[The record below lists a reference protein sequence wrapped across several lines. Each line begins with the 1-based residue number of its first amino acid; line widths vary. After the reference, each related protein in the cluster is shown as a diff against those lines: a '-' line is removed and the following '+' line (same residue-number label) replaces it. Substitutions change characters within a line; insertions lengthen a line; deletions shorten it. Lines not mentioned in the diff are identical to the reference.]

1 MKDIKLSVKVNK
13 AMADKLVYEAG
24 KNDSNVS
31 QVIRDA
37 INLYFKERYEIGKD
51 KN

>member
-1 MKDIKLSVKVNK
+1 MKDIKISVKVNES
-13 AMADKLVYEAG
+13 MAEKLKTAAI

-37 INLYFKERYEIGKD
+37 INLFFQKEAK
-51 KN
+51 

>member
-1 MKDIKLSVKVNK
+1 MKDVKLSVKVNK
-13 AMADKLVYEAG
+13 AMAEKLVYEAD

-37 INLYFKERYEIGKD
+37 VNLYFRQ
-51 KN
+51 